1 METET
6 YKMSKIHKQSEGNE
20 TQPEV
25 TRPVQQYFDL
35 LYTSDLELFDRVFD
49 DQAQLYGL
57 ADGTP
62 VVWPAAKYR
71 AIIKGRE
78 SPQALGARREEEIL
92 ELDFAS
98 ATQAFAKV
106 RVRIN
111 NMVFIDYL
119 TALKLTKG
127 WRVVSKT
134 YHLLQD

>member
-1 METET
+1 MLTN
-6 YKMSKIHKQSEGNE
+6 HKQFESDE
-20 TQPEV
+20 TKREV
-25 TRPVQQYFDL
+25 THLVQEYFDL

-49 DQAQLYGL
+49 SQAQLYGL
-57 ADGTP
+57 ADGAP

-78 SPQALGARREEEIL
+78 SPQAVGAKREEEIL
-92 ELDFAS
+92 QIDFAS

-119 TALKLTKG
+119 TALHLTQG
-127 WRVVSKT
+127 WRIVSKT
-134 YHLLQD
+134 YHLLQG